1 MKVILLQDVAN
12 CGKKNTIVEV
22 KDGYAKNFL
31 FRNNL
36 AKPTS
41 DKNINDLNVLLANN
55 QKKEQEAIENAKKI
69 KEQIEKIK
77 LNFSLQANGIK
88 TFGSISIS
96 QIINELKKHGIE
108 VNKYMFKNLKNPI
121 HIGSYIIDITL
132 HKTIVAKLKIE
143 VQPVQDK

>member
-1 MKVILLQDVAN
+1 MKVILLEDVAN

-41 DKNINDLNVLLANN
+41 DKNINDLNILLANN
-55 QKKEQEAIENAKKI
+55 QKKEQEAIENAKKL
-69 KEQIEKIK
+69 KEKIEKIQ
-77 LNFSLQANGIK
+77 LDFTLQANGIK

-96 QIINELKKHGIE
+96 QIINELKKHNIE

-132 HKTIVAKLKIE
+132 HKIVVAKLKIK
-143 VQPVQDK
+143 VHPIQNK

>member
-1 MKVILLQDVAN
+1 MKVILLEDVAN

-41 DKNINDLNVLLANN
+41 DKNINDLNILLANN
-55 QKKEQEAIENAKKI
+55 QKKEQEAIENAKKL
-69 KEQIEKIK
+69 KEKIEKIQ
-77 LNFSLQANGIK
+77 LNFTLQANGIK

-96 QIINELKKHGIE
+96 QIINELKKYNIE
-108 VNKYMFKNLKNPI
+108 VNKYMFKNLKNSI

-132 HKTIVAKLKIE
+132 HKIVVAKLKIK
-143 VQPVQDK
+143 VHSIQNK